1 MTSKVPFKISEINID
16 NICYTDIKTRNNKTI
31 IYLKY
36 MDTNKLR
43 NIVFQTPTLLN
54 INDVISSKSK
64 NLLQDSIV
72 SETMSYTNKIYELD
86 IPLTGKSDTKT
97 NKFIKFLQ
105 AIDNKIIKDARNNT
119 KWFDAFPQ
127 QKTMRYQKLI
137 RESDNTMY
145 ENGMI
150 RVKIIRSNDFD
161 TVINYNNNRINPT
174 DISKNCWIKSI
185 LEIYAI
191 WINEHGFGLFVRPIL
206 IDLKTI
212 QKSSYNYNLIDES
225 DEVEDVD
232 DMVCTVQDFSNNS
245 IFIKSENEITSSVL
259 EMPNNSDEEINSES
273 SETECGNNIN
283 IPSTTSE

>member
-16 NICYTDIKTRNNKTI
+16 NICYTDIKTHNNKTI

-54 INDVISSKSK
+54 INDIISSKSK
-64 NLLQDSIV
+64 SLDSTI
-72 SETMSYTNKIYELD
+72 SETHTNKIYELD
-86 IPLTGKSDTKT
+86 IPLNGKSDSKT
-97 NKFIKFLQ
+97 TKFIKFLQ
-105 AIDNKIIKDARNNT
+105 SLDDKIIKDARINS
-119 KWFDAFPQ
+119 KWFETFSH
-127 QKTMRYQKLI
+127 KKSIRYQKII
-137 RESDNTMY
+137 RESDNSMY

-150 RVKIIRSNDFD
+150 RIKIIRSNDFD

-174 DISKNCWIKSI
+174 DIPKNCWIKSI

-191 WINEHGFGLFVRPIL
+191 WINENGFGLFVRPIL

-212 QKSSYNYNLIDES
+212 QKSVYNYKLIDES
-225 DEVEDVD
+225 EEIEDVD
-232 DMVCTVQDFSNNS
+232 DMVCTVQDYSHNNNN

-259 EMPNNSDEEINSES
+259 EMPNDDIDSKS
-273 SETECGNNIN
+273 SETEVNDNN